1 MSFARKWTGPGL
13 FLLVGTAVL
22 LSAGLATAQQNSN
35 EGGMLLRQCE
45 AMLSG
50 TAEIAARM
58 TCENTVW
65 STLRAVE
72 QIKQENSSM
81 KLGYC
86 APGEISVAQAA
97 KLYVGYVNTHP
108 ETLHMPAE
116 HALILALE
124 SFYPCPG

>member
-1 MSFARKWTGPGL
+1 MSMMRRRPSPGL
-13 FLLVGTAVL
+13 LLLVCTAAL
-22 LSAGLATAQQNSN
+22 LSAGRAAGQQNSN

-81 KLGYC
+81 KVGYC
-86 APGEISVAQAA
+86 APGQISVAQAA
-97 KLYVGYVNTHP
+97 KLYVEYVNTHP
-108 ETLHMPAE
+108 ETLRIPAE